1 MCFECQLDEDNYNM
15 WYYDDYPDYYSNT
28 NNLDLFDNIPSFEQ
42 LSTMDV
48 DELKIWVRSQ
58 IEDNKENN
66 IVDLIQSITQS

>member
-1 MCFECQLDEDNYNM
+1 MG
-15 WYYDDYPDYYSNT
+15 YYDDYPHNYSNSE
-28 NNLDLFDNIPSFEQ
+28 NYDNIPSFEQ

>member
-15 WYYDDYPDYYSNT
+15 GYYDDYPDYYSNT